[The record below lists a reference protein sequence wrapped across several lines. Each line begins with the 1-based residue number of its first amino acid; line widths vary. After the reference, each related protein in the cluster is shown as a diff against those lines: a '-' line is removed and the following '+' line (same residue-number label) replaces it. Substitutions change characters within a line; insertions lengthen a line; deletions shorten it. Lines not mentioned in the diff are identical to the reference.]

1 MQIISITSEALQA
14 TIRRLLPS
22 QAGFSEDLEAVNT
35 IQPII
40 DLTPTAEGSQLPVQL
55 QQAINF
61 GGATN
66 VAVEGTSNTFSLTPG
81 FYRVTVTISL
91 EVLGT
96 GVTNALM
103 VLFDGASS
111 KTICEIQMAETLN
124 TASLSNFYDLIVFVR
139 TGDSIVAS
147 ADTDCTIVGTIRQV
161 ADVYGNLINPVGF
174 SFE

>member
-22 QAGFSEDLEAVNT
+22 QAGFSQDLEAVNT

-66 VAVEGTSNTFSLTPG
+66 VETEGGTNVFSVTPG
-81 FYRVTVTISL
+81 FYRVSVTIAL
-91 EVLGT
+91 EALNT
-96 GVTNALM
+96 GITNALM
-103 VLFDGASS
+103 ALNDGVSS
-111 KTICEIQMAETLN
+111 KKICELRMSETLN
-124 TASLSNFYDLIVFVR
+124 TASLTNFYDLIVFVR
-139 TGDSIVAS
+139 TGETIVAS

-161 ADVYGNLINPVGF
+161 ADVYGNLINPTGF
-174 SFE
+174 TFE